1 MIPTHLRPKD
11 LDQYSKETIAEHLE
25 IKFTG
30 LGSDW
35 IQAQMPVSNRTRQ
48 PHGILHGGAS
58 VVLAETL
65 GSVGSQLIINEKD
78 FRAAGLEINA
88 NHVRSISSGT
98 VSGLAKI
105 VHAGRSTHIWDIRIT
120 DESDNLLCISRLTV
134 AILKVS

>member
-1 MIPTHLRPKD
+1 MIPTHLHPED
-11 LDQYSKETIAEHLE
+11 LDQYSKATIAEHLE

-35 IQAQMPVSNRTRQ
+35 IQAQMPVSDRTRQ

-65 GSVGSQLIINEKD
+65 GSVGSQLIINEQD

-120 DESDNLLCISRLTV
+120 DDDGNLICISRLTV

>member
-11 LDQYSKETIAEHLE
+11 LDQYSKGTIAEHLE